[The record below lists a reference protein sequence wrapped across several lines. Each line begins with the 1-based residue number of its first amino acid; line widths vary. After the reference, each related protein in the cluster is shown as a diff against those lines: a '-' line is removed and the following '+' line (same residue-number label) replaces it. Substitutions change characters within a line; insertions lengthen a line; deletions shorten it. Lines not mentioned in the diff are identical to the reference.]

1 MNKELTEKIKIL
13 LVEDH
18 TLTRFGL
25 KTAFE
30 EADGVDVIG
39 EAETGEEGV
48 SLATKLKPDI
58 ILMDLGLPGINGID
72 ATKQIKET
80 NENIKVIIL
89 TSHNNEEEVWASLG
103 AGANAYCLKDIE
115 PFRLIYVVES
125 VYDGAAW
132 LDPAIANIVLN
143 NITTRPV
150 KKVSGYTSSDS
161 TSEKI
166 QLTERELEVLRLL
179 VDGNSN
185 AEIAKRLVVSIHTAK
200 AHVCSILQKLSVD
213 DRTQAAIKA
222 LKDGL
227 V

>member
-1 MNKELTEKIKIL
+1 MNKMPTGKIKII

-30 EADGVDVIG
+30 EAEEIEVIG
-39 EAETGEEGV
+39 EAETGEEGIT
-48 SLATKLKPDI
+48 LATTLKPDVV
-58 ILMDLGLPGINGID
+58 LMDLGLPGVNGID
-72 ATKQIKET
+72 ATRKIKDMDD
-80 NENIKVIIL
+80 NMKVVIL

-115 PFRLIYVVES
+115 PDRLIHVVES
-125 VYDGAAW
+125 VFDGAAW
-132 LDPAIANIVLN
+132 LDPAIAHIVLKT
-143 NITTRPV
+143 ISSQPQ
-150 KKVSGYTSSDS
+150 KKSSHIQHTDS
-161 TSEKI
+161 PTDKPL
-166 QLTERELEVLRLL
+166 LTERELEVLKLL

-185 AEIAKRLVVSIHTAK
+185 AEIAKKLVVSIHTAK

-222 LKDGL
+222 LKDGI